1 MLLLARE
8 PKNEVINIKQVH
20 RLTIK
25 HLYTNCKQVRLNIG
39 LGKGYMPSC
48 SHKNNPQTGEPQTAN
63 PSRNKVRGEGA
74 ANPYQLRS
82 SNTWNENLDIT
93 WNMKRKKDKVLM
105 LKCYI
110 KPPPIKLYLCTMAVA
125 GEYLI
130 GSAMVPLRYSF
141 IFGHHWWMPSKPMTL
156 WAAG

>member
-63 PSRNKVRGEGA
+63 PSRNKVSGEGT
-74 ANPYQLRS
+74 ANPYRLRS
-82 SNTWNENLDIT
+82 SNTWMKTLILRET
-93 WNMKRKKDKVLM
+93 WKEKKKKKT
-105 LKCYI
+105 KCWCLNAISSHFQSNSTYVQWQLQGNI
-110 KPPPIKLYLCTMAVA
+110 
-125 GEYLI
+125 
-130 GSAMVPLRYSF
+130 
-141 IFGHHWWMPSKPMTL
+141 
-156 WAAG
+156 